1 MCCTGSMSALEVF
14 RHPALLPRLTPAS
27 CIASMAAARFPV
39 RASLVQ
45 VLQTDLAPLVMEY
58 LDECHGGLLATCSR
72 LRSSAEFAWAAAQE
86 PGFHLFK
93 VDPALRSDTLC
104 RRAVCAHRHRESF
117 RFLWASVPE
126 HLMTLD
132 LMAYACAMC
141 EDEAYSMIPTS
152 MKDDPEFVW
161 AVVHHALEY
170 TDADVSAEVMESIV
184 PAEMLAAD
192 RQLAL
197 ACAKKGIPPCGT
209 DYKLYMQDQ
218 EIVEEFLRRHPDW
231 IPAKHFWK
239 VRDAPWYCREWLL
252 KMCRENP
259 RAVVFC
265 FQFESEQMQLE
276 MLAQLPTLELF
287 NALEFAPGDVVGGLW
302 RPAVRRCQRIV
313 CLVGSPH
320 CTVEHSDEAL
330 LTQLFH
336 ERPDL
341 YRVCREGIRSLRYV
355 ASVVFC
361 HDGQQIKDS
370 PFVDDKAMALKAV
383 TQNGLALRWL
393 SPAMQKDRQVLMAA
407 VQQNGLALA
416 WAPGQHSDRLSSL
429 AQTAV
434 RQNPAAAA
442 FMT

>member
-1 MCCTGSMSALEVF
+1 MTVLHAQFVGSREVCVYSD
-14 RHPALLPRLTPAS
+14 TPP
-27 CIASMAAARFPV
+27 CPASMAAVRFPV

-58 LDECHGGLLATCSR
+58 LHECHSGLLATCSR
-72 LRSSAEFAWAAAQE
+72 LRSSSEFAWAAAQE

-104 RRAVCAHRHRESF
+104 RRAVCARRYKASF
-117 RFLWASVPE
+117 RCVWASVPE
-126 HLMTLD
+126 RLMTLD

-141 EDEAYSMIPTS
+141 EGEAYSMIPS
-152 MKDDPEFVW
+152 SVKEDPAFVGG
-161 AVVHHALEY
+161 VVRHALEY
-170 TDADVSAEVMESIV
+170 NPDDDGTEALASFV
-184 PAEMLAAD
+184 PAEMIAAD
-192 RQLAL
+192 RPLAL
-197 ACAKKGIPPCGT
+197 ACAKKGIPPFATECE
-209 DYKLYMQDQ
+209 LYMQDQ
-218 EIVEEFLRRHPDW
+218 EIVEEFLRRQPAW
-231 IPAKHFWK
+231 IPEEHFWK

-259 RAVVFC
+259 RAAAFC
-265 FQFESEQMQLE
+265 FQFESAQLQLE
-276 MLAQLPTLELF
+276 LLEQLPTLELYD
-287 NALEFAPGDVVGGLW
+287 ALNYVPDDVVGRLW
-302 RPAVRRCQRIV
+302 RPAVRRCRRIV
-313 CLVGSPH
+313 CLVGGPH

-341 YRVCREGIRSLRYV
+341 YRGCREGIRSLRYV
-355 ASVVFC
+355 ASIVFC

-370 PFVDDKAMALKAV
+370 PFVGDKAMALTAV

-393 SPAMQKDRQVLMAA
+393 SPAMQQTREVLMAA

-416 WAPGQHSDRLSSL
+416 WASGWHSCRLDSV

-434 RQNPAAAA
+434 RQNPAAVA